1 MYRWWIT
8 LLDGTYGYLWAD
20 AKPLPGDRVTIFVTQ
35 PDGTRI
41 KVTGQ
46 VSKVD

>member
-1 MYRWWIT
+1 MYRYWVT

-20 AKPLPGDRVTIFVTQ
+20 AKPLPGDRVTIFVILE
-35 PDGTRI
+35 DEERI

-46 VSKVD
+46 VSKVS